1 MKRSLITII
10 YVLIFL
16 ISYSQPNYSV
26 SINTNP
32 SSGNLFF
39 QTGGQPAKPISI
51 LDSSGAL
58 IFWDNL
64 GLKGWD
70 FKVNDN
76 NKITYYDRLSKGW
89 FVMDSLENVVDSVY
103 CKNGYTSDLH
113 DFIAL
118 ENGNY
123 ILFAYDDQPYAMD
136 TVVSGGDPNAMVEG
150 LIIQEL
156 DSNQNLLFQWSSWD
170 HFNITDNVTANL
182 TSSSIAFIHCNSID
196 IDYDGHLLIS
206 SRNLD
211 EITKINRITGDLIWR
226 WGGAKNEFTLL
237 GNDYPFSRQHCLRS
251 LGGNRYLLFDNGNF
265 SNQYTGTSKFSRAV
279 EYLLDTVNMTAQ
291 KTWEFVHPDSLFS
304 PAISS
309 VQRLQGGNTLI
320 NFGNLQNLNMGSI
333 LCEVDSTGQLVF
345 ELRFVNGQ
353 NLYRAHKF
361 DWFFTFPGCID
372 SLSCNFDSTA
382 NFSDSSCLFSTFSY
396 DTVVVNGSYL
406 WNGNSFNVSGDHA
419 ILLTNSVGC
428 DSTAFLNL
436 TINNF
441 TIINDFP
448 RNKKKLIKI
457 VDLFGRESYALRNK
471 VLFYIYSDG
480 SVEKRIILE

>member
-1 MKRSLITII
+1 MNKVLVFTICSLVYT
-10 YVLIFL
+10 YSF
-16 ISYSQPNYSV
+16 SQPNYSV

-32 SSGNLFF
+32 SKGNLFF
-39 QTGGQPAKPISI
+39 QTGGQPVKPISI

-64 GLKGWD
+64 VKKGWD
-70 FKVNDN
+70 FKVNYN
-76 NKITYYDRLSKGW
+76 NKLTYFDRLSKGW
-89 FVMDSLENVVDSVY
+89 FVVDSLNNVIDSVY
-103 CKNGYTSDLH
+103 CKNGYTADLH

-136 TVVSGGDPNAMVEG
+136 TVIPGGDPNAIVEG

-156 DSNQNLLFQWSSWD
+156 DSNQNLLFQWRSWD
-170 HFNITDNVTANL
+170 HFNITDNSTANL
-182 TSSSIAFIHCNSID
+182 TSSHIAFIHCNSID
-196 IDYDGHLLIS
+196 IDFDGHLLIS

-211 EITKINRITGDLIWR
+211 EVTKINRTTGNIIWR

-265 SNQYTGTSKFSRAV
+265 SNQYTGTSKFSRAI
-279 EYLLDTVNMTAQ
+279 EYLLDTVNMTAL

-304 PAISS
+304 PSISG
-309 VQRLQGGNTLI
+309 VQRLKGGNTLI

-333 LCEVDSTGQLVF
+333 VCEVDSLGQIVF

-361 DWFFTFPGCID
+361 DWFFTFPGCLD
-372 SLSCNFDSTA
+372 SSSCNFDSTA
-382 NFSDSSCLFSTFSY
+382 NFSDSSCLYSTFSY
-396 DTVVVNGSYL
+396 DTVVTIGSYL
-406 WNGNSFNVSGDHA
+406 WNGNSFNSSGDYS

-436 TINNF
+436 TINNP
-441 TIINDFP
+441 TSIYDFYQTQ
-448 RNKKKLIKI
+448 KKLIKI
-457 VDLFGRESYALRNK
+457 VDLLGRESSALKNK
-471 VLFYIYSDG
+471 VLFYVYSDG
-480 SVEKRIILE
+480 SVVKRILLE